1 MSIPAT
7 GHKTV
12 RRVAVLG
19 PIPRDRIVT
28 YRSEVLEK
36 YGCVLYTTIALSA
49 LLGDDGVVL
58 PVVNVAER
66 DEKAVKELFAGY
78 SNVDVT
84 GIRAVGDR
92 GDIVELRYVDQNNRI
107 ERQKGFMA
115 PITPA
120 DVEFVLDSDAFV
132 CVPITDYEVS
142 QSTLEYIRANSSG
155 VILLDG
161 HGPTSTLVRAG
172 KREHRLWI
180 DLDSWLPSIDILK
193 MNLEEAG
200 CSWFSPSAD
209 PDRQP
214 GDPIP
219 IDQLPAFAAH
229 ALARGVK
236 AVCVTLDE
244 SGCVAYTLDEDG
256 GLVENTVPRVPIEK
270 VIDTTGCGDSFAAG
284 MAFGYLLD
292 GDIITACRFG
302 NAMGAQRASATVL
315 DGYLPLEQTLK
326 QIELVYATEPADAA
340 DSDLTVAVD

>member
-1 MSIPAT
+1 MSAT
-7 GHKTV
+7 TTETPKK

-28 YRSEVLEK
+28 YRSQVLEK

-49 LLGDDGVVL
+49 LLGDDGVVV
-58 PVVNVAER
+58 PVVNIAER
-66 DEKAVKELFAGY
+66 DEEPIKELFAGY
-78 SNVDVT
+78 SNVDLS
-84 GIRAVGDR
+84 GIRPVGDQ
-92 GDIVELRYVDQNNRI
+92 GAIVELRYIDQNNRI
-107 ERQKGFMA
+107 ERQKSFMA

-120 DVEFVLDSDAFV
+120 DVEFVLDADAFV

-142 QSTLEYIRANSSG
+142 QSTLEYIRENSDG

-161 HGPTSTLVRAG
+161 HGPTSTLVRGG
-172 KREHRLWI
+172 KREHRLWV
-180 DLDSWLPSIDILK
+180 DLDAWLPSIDILK

-219 IDQLPAFAAH
+219 LDQLPAFAAH
-229 ALARGVK
+229 ALARGVRS
-236 AVCVTLDE
+236 VCVTLDE
-244 SGCVAYTLDEDG
+244 SGCVAYTLDENG
-256 GLVENTVPRVPIEK
+256 ELVENNVPRIPIDK
-270 VIDTTGCGDSFAAG
+270 VVDTTGCGDSFAAG

-292 GDIITACRFG
+292 GDIVTACRFG
-302 NAMGAQRASATVL
+302 NAMGAQRAGATTL

-326 QIELVYATEPADAA
+326 QIEQTYSAEETITTEE
-340 DSDLTVAVD
+340 TVG